1 MDMDKTTATDVVA
14 LIEKIQKEMDTID
27 LKTASSAQLAALVED
42 FKVVETAI
50 SENDEPIIKMLA
62 GLLGVGGKEI
72 QDAYEAAQVREG
84 LIPAPAVAPS
94 TTNPPSIED
103 LQQRIEQLDTK
114 VQKLRNMSYDD
125 ITPEHLKEIV
135 EEGRA
140 LKKDIDATDNPLAQ
154 FIGDLLESE
163 TLSVLEEIYEEL
175 LNETPSPATEE
186 SSVAAAQA
194 PQPTLFEVRQ
204 TFTKLQAKVKKVL
217 AKGQAATDEET
228 NEVVDLAKV
237 LNTYAQANPS
247 EKLSGVFTKYLQG
260 VKIEAIQAFVPQ
272 PQIITEAQSVEL
284 LNDLENALR
293 VLDGQKKEDTLRQD
307 VLTLIEQ
314 YKKVKNAI
322 ENATFESDENKKAL
336 QEITNG
342 VTLKDLEEM
351 HDEVVRLEAEKHPDF
366 DRFVEMQEDIDAFDA
381 KMTALRANRETST
394 WTLEDVQEVIEL
406 GDRLQEYADA
416 HPSRIGTITTKL
428 LEDSGFNDLKK
439 AYTENGTTQK
449 TFVNGKFDL
458 FEEGFVGTCQ
468 EYFEDLAVNSSKK
481 SKKYLQEAA
490 QVMKGLPEDFRGL
503 KAESAEEKEFIDN
516 LPGQTALLAKII
528 ERELKLKEK
537 AAVKKSAK
545 KEPTKSAAVAKTAK
559 KATKKSDQPTAK
571 AKRIKV

>member
-1 MDMDKTTATDVVA
+1 MDKNTATDVAA
-14 LIEKIQKEMDTID
+14 LITKIQKDMDTID

-42 FKVVETAI
+42 FKVVETAM

-72 QDAYEAAQVREG
+72 QAAYEAAQVREG

-114 VQKLRNMSYDD
+114 VQKLRNMSDDD
-125 ITPEHLKEIV
+125 ITPERLKEIV

-260 VKIEAIQAFVPQ
+260 VKIKAIQAFIPQ

-394 WTLEDVQEVIEL
+394 WTLEDVQEVIKL

>member
-1 MDMDKTTATDVVA
+1 MDKTTATDVAA
-14 LIEKIQKEMDTID
+14 LITKIQKDMDTID
-27 LKTASSAQLAALVED
+27 LKTASSAQLAALIED
-42 FKVVETAI
+42 FKVVEMAM

-84 LIPAPAVAPS
+84 LIPSPVSS
-94 TTNPPSIED
+94 TSANQPSIED
-103 LQQRIEQLDTK
+103 LQQRIEQLDAK
-114 VQKLRNMSYDD
+114 VQTLRNMSDDD
-125 ITPEHLKEIV
+125 ITPERLKEIV

-163 TLSVLEEIYEEL
+163 TLSVLEEIYQEL
-175 LNETPSPATEE
+175 LQVEPQAVASPTPAPKG
-186 SSVAAAQA
+186 

-204 TFTKLQAKVKKVL
+204 VFTKLQAKVKKVL
-217 AKGQAATDEET
+217 AKGDAATDEET
-228 NEVVDLAKV
+228 NEVVGLAKA
-237 LNTYAQANPS
+237 LNNYAQANPN
-247 EKLSGVFTKYLQG
+247 EKLSGIFTNYLQG
-260 VKIEAIQAFVPQ
+260 VKIEAIQAFIPQ
-272 PQIITEAQSVEL
+272 PQFVTEAQSMEL
-284 LNDLENALR
+284 LNDLESALM
-293 VLDGQKKEDTLRQD
+293 VLEGQEKEDTRRQD

-322 ENATFESDENKKAL
+322 DNATFESEENKQAL
-336 QEITNG
+336 QEIIDG
-342 VTLKDLEEM
+342 VTLDELEEI

-366 DRFVEMQEDIDAFDA
+366 DRFVELQENIKNFETKMNELKA
-381 KMTALRANRETST
+381 KRATST
-394 WTLEDVQEVIEL
+394 STLQDFQEVIQL

-416 HPSRIGTITTKL
+416 HPSRIATITHEL
-428 LEDSGFNDLKK
+428 LEKSGYNDLKK
-439 AYTENGTTQK
+439 AYTESSAQK

-458 FEEGFVGTCQ
+458 FEDGFVGTCQ
-468 EYFEDLAVNSSKK
+468 KYFEDLAVNSSKK

-537 AAVKKSAK
+537 AAVKKAPQKETKEVAPPK
-545 KEPTKSAAVAKTAK
+545 KPTKKVTKKTEPAKT
-559 KATKKSDQPTAK
+559 TK
-571 AKRIKV
+571 KRIKV